1 MRHILRKIVLV
12 VMLLLMGSAPLFVP
26 DSVSAANLA
35 VRIQNAAQEV
45 VGGDRLYFD
54 VDMDYPENTIDKTV
68 TLEYQIFDGEDLI
81 LSEKSERGIGKRIS
95 FTDYMIVP
103 TSVTSGTKTLIITVH
118 GSSSGLEEVASG
130 TFRVLKGRDQI
141 TLYGW
146 IILVASIPAT
156 VLLIVQIIFMRIKA
170 HKKPVPLPVQTEVM
184 K

>member
-1 MRHILRKIVLV
+1 MRNILRKIVPGL
-12 VMLLLMGSAPLFVP
+12 MLLIACGPFFVP
-26 DSVSAANLA
+26 FSASAANLA

-118 GSSSGLEEVASG
+118 GSDSGLEEVASG
-130 TFRVLKGRDQI
+130 TFRVLKGKDQV
-141 TLYGW
+141 TMYGW
-146 IILVASIPAT
+146 IVLVASIPAT
-156 VLLIVQIIFMRIKA
+156 VLLIAQIFFMRMKSRRTPA
-170 HKKPVPLPVQTEVM
+170 SLPVQTDV
-184 K
+184 KK